1 MIIHQSLHGYDNGHN
16 LLSSSILL
24 SHEDEDKMKLLSDWS
39 EYDGGVD
46 GDTSYITAYPLNH
59 SGLYVIAKSWYAE
72 EMKRPGCVWTHSL
85 IFNLNDIDNDFNFL
99 FLQQLF
105 RRPVNNNWTYYSRP
119 IDTSKINLE
128 KIENEDLGLIEEQWI
143 SILRTLF
150 SDDKKLEFGINRN
163 SKYYQSL
170 CLYLI
175 QYMPL
180 TILGKLFVCSG
191 TSYTRKVE
199 NSLYS
204 VQFLTNSRKFIN
216 TTSYST
222 TNNIGLRYLA
232 SCLAK
237 QDIETSFLI
246 RFYSKDISDIKIFYG
261 VLFLLKCLD
270 QAFYRKESISYK
282 DVLDFIMVLFP
293 NSKEGS
299 ITKRTFGRK
308 KIGLLFTD
316 ETGYYLQ
323 ICIHPFFSNV
333 SPDLIDTHAI
343 FSKIFSSNG
352 HFDFLVN
359 VSSSEHIN
367 RLGEEI
373 LKEFSMRLSVNG
385 QRILA
390 TNYWKSYLRLLGY
403 NYNLLLN
410 DYWLSLG
417 KEKIELILPYFEK
430 CDISNFKFWN
440 ELLFYLLNDNIVLK
454 SSLQEKIAKEYP
466 DSIIIIL
473 DFLNGDEKRK
483 LNHSF
488 DYFSNSLNKVS
499 NWIGVQNHFTRNVI
513 DYIIRTIKPTN
524 SSLSY
529 TNSKDWYNLIE
540 KNRKNLTFEFSIF
553 FFRLSFNWQDEYAIR
568 ILGSTFYGLHER
580 LAKNEVTYTQ
590 LATISQYMEKLPF
603 WQEWDKCKKLR
614 KGIIKYLKS
623 IGKSQD
629 VLHDFTPSKKLNKLL
644 KKEW

>member
-1 MIIHQSLHGYDNGHN
+1 
-16 LLSSSILL
+16 
-24 SHEDEDKMKLLSDWS
+24 
-39 EYDGGVD
+39 
-46 GDTSYITAYPLNH
+46 
-59 SGLYVIAKSWYAE
+59 
-72 EMKRPGCVWTHSL
+72 
-85 IFNLNDIDNDFNFL
+85 
-99 FLQQLF
+99 
-105 RRPVNNNWTYYSRP
+105 
-119 IDTSKINLE
+119 
-128 KIENEDLGLIEEQWI
+128 
-143 SILRTLF
+143 
-150 SDDKKLEFGINRN
+150 
-163 SKYYQSL
+163 
-170 CLYLI
+170 
-175 QYMPL
+175 
-180 TILGKLFVCSG
+180 
-191 TSYTRKVE
+191 
-199 NSLYS
+199 
-204 VQFLTNSRKFIN
+204 
-216 TTSYST
+216 
-222 TNNIGLRYLA
+222 
-232 SCLAK
+232 
-237 QDIETSFLI
+237 
-246 RFYSKDISDIKIFYG
+246 
-261 VLFLLKCLD
+261 
-270 QAFYRKESISYK
+270 
-282 DVLDFIMVLFP
+282 
-293 NSKEGS
+293 
-299 ITKRTFGRK
+299 
-308 KIGLLFTD
+308 
-316 ETGYYLQ
+316 
-323 ICIHPFFSNV
+323 
-333 SPDLIDTHAI
+333 
-343 FSKIFSSNG
+343 
-352 HFDFLVN
+352 
-359 VSSSEHIN
+359 
-367 RLGEEI
+367 
-373 LKEFSMRLSVNG
+373 MRLSVNG

-440 ELLFYLLNDNIVLK
+440 ELLFYLLNDNVVLK

-590 LATISQYMEKLPF
+590 LATISQYMEILPF